1 MKKQRARALVITP
14 LGNAIL
20 QRVLRGTYRFA
31 PSTNSLRRWQKYRAE
46 KLGKNR
52 ENHNRTQ

>member
-20 QRVLRGTYRFA
+20 RRILRGTYTFRPNNLGRPRKRKADNA
-31 PSTNSLRRWQKYRAE
+31 PRR
-46 KLGKNR
+46 
-52 ENHNRTQ
+52 